1 MRKIVIK
8 VNPDGSVSH
17 DFVGFAGKDCLTAD
31 DALRAQLAALGI
43 QVQTT
48 NFEAKPELLHAQEGE
63 AHESQQQSR
72 QQQKEA

>member
-8 VNPDGSVSH
+8 VNPDGTVSH
-17 DFVGFAGKDCLTAD
+17 DFIGFAGKDCLAAD

-43 QVQTT
+43 QMQTT
-48 NFEAKPELLHAQEGE
+48 KYEPKPELLHAQEAYE
-63 AHESQQQSR
+63 PQQQIG